1 MQIFNVE
8 IKGTTPLLQHR
19 MTDDQLFSL
28 LGAKGEK
35 KKVDTVET
43 PREIAEKY
51 AYKDKNQQF
60 VIPRAYLVGAFKH
73 VASDY
78 KQKNTAR
85 KSYKTI
91 AAGIFRPN
99 EEFST
104 LLDFKDKPITDFE
117 VDIKKATNHLKG
129 AVAVCR
135 PRFDQWKCKFTV
147 SVDDEIIAPSVALEI
162 LQDAGKRAGIG
173 SYRVAKGG
181 YFGQFQVVSWK
192 KSKASV

>member
-8 IKGTTPLLQHR
+8 IRGTTPLLQHR
-19 MTDDQLFSL
+19 MQEGAILAL
-28 LGAKGEK
+28 LQPAGKK
-35 KKVDTVET
+35 KKVDEVRT
-43 PREIAEKY
+43 PREIAEGY
-51 AYKDKNQQF
+51 VYKGSGGTY
-60 VIPRAYLVGAFKH
+60 VVPREYLVGAFKH

-99 EEFST
+99 EKFST
-104 LLDFKDKPITDFE
+104 LLDFKDRPIKKFE
-117 VDIKKATNHLKG
+117 VDVQKATNHKAG
-129 AVAVCR
+129 AVCVCR
-135 PRFDQWKCKFTV
+135 PRFDEWKCKFSV
-147 SVDDEIIAPSVALEI
+147 SVDDEVIAPEVALEI
-162 LQDAGKRAGIG
+162 LQDAGKRAGLG

-192 KSKASV
+192 KTKK